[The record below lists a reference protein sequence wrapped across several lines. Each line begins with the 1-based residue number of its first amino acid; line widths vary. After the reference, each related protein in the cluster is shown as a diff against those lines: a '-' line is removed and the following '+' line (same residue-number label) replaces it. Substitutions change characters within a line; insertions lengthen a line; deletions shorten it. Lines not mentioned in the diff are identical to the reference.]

1 MNDDTSI
8 EAIKWAQLQQ
18 CLKKP
23 VSANRPNDYLV
34 AQRWCFDN
42 GLVFFIQVA
51 GYSLNKYLL
60 APTLVSMTSGVALA
74 LLFLK
79 GNAILPGLAL
89 SACLSQ
95 LVAQHSLPAA
105 CLYALFQVMPL
116 WLFKVIVNR
125 YRGATLVS
133 YSSRHRT
140 LHYIGLVFISA
151 IIPFGLSGHRTVGMF
166 FTNELSELNGLLVM
180 SQAVLMFDLYLVDW
194 CEMPKSSLKKLCWL
208 LSIWLLFIV
217 GVLYGVQF
225 TWVMVCLVPVSFFLL
240 YQLSKLPFFL
250 GLMSGLVLFAF
261 LQVVIGLFVHYT
273 LLERLGLQC
282 LLLLNTL
289 YALYLVGGEKHLD

>member
-1 MNDDTSI
+1 MNDDTSV
-8 EAIKWAQLQQ
+8 ESIKWVQLQQ
-18 CLKKP
+18 CLKKS
-23 VSANRPNDYLV
+23 VSVNRPNDYLA
-34 AQRWCFDN
+34 AQRWFFDN
-42 GLVFFIQVA
+42 GLVFFIQVV
-51 GYSLNKYLL
+51 GYSLNQYLL
-60 APTLVSMTSGVALA
+60 GPTLVSMTSGVALA

-95 LVAQHSLPAA
+95 LVTQHNLPRA
-105 CLYALFQVMPL
+105 CLYTLFQVMPL
-116 WLFKVIVNR
+116 WLFKVTVNR
-125 YRGATLVS
+125 YMGATLVS
-133 YSSRHRT
+133 YSLRART
-140 LHYIGLVFISA
+140 LNYSGLALISV
-151 IIPFGLSGHRTVGMF
+151 IIPFGLSGHRTAGLF
-166 FTNELSELNGLLVM
+166 LTSALSEFNGLLVM

-194 CEMPKSSLKKLCWL
+194 CEMPKSSLNKLCWL

-225 TWVMVCLVPVSFFLL
+225 TWVMACLFLVSFFLL

-289 YALYLVGGEKHLD
+289 YALYLVGAKNFD